1 MTFSSLRYIILATH
15 NDGDEE
21 MSIVHQFD
29 KRSGITYVY
38 DSISTWNK
46 EKKQSQ
52 SKRRL
57 IGRLDKESGKV
68 VATDGRM
75 KRQKTAAIPDKPK
88 PMVKRLF
95 FGATYLLDAI
105 GKELGV
111 TSDLKQCF
119 PQIFEQILSIAYY
132 LIMEGKNPLYR
143 FEKWGTIHKHPFG
156 DDISSQRS
164 SELFSEITED
174 AIRQFFKLQGKR
186 RIEREHWAYDITSI
200 SSYSECL
207 RQVQYGNNKDDDNL
221 PQLNLALVFG
231 EQSRLPFY
239 YRKLAGNIPD
249 VKTVK
254 ILLSD
259 FDDLGL
265 NKIKLVMDRG
275 FYSEKNVNNLL
286 KEHIKFLMATKIS
299 LKYVKNEIDNVY
311 DEIMSFECYDDN
323 YELYST
329 TRAINWE
336 YKQERPYK
344 GDVLKEKR
352 RVYLHLYYNIDKATE
367 DKKIF
372 DRKLMELK
380 NEIVSEKRIPQ
391 HEVLY
396 KRYFIVKST
405 PVHGIKVTVNEAEV
419 QNAKRYYG
427 FFALLSNEKT
437 DSITALKIYRNKDI
451 VEKAFGNLKERLN
464 LRRTLVSSE
473 QSLNGKLFVEFIALI
488 FLSHINNRMQE
499 AKMYKNYTM
508 TEMLDKLDII
518 ECVQIPNK
526 KTQIGEILNCQKE
539 IYDAFGINTPL
550 SL

>member
-1 MTFSSLRYIILATH
+1 
-15 NDGDEE
+15 